1 MLSLKKYGKLR
12 FFLAIGVS
20 MGLTLNQHAH
30 KHMHDRLKQTF
41 SANRNMLRFDSGIN
55 SDQ

>member
-41 SANRNMLRFDSGIN
+41 NANRNMLRFDSGIN
-55 SDQ
+55 SD